1 MSGLA
6 LPSPVTAAAGGG
18 APASPSPMAVVAEEL
33 RSVHALHA
41 RIEEAA
47 KLARAR
53 ARLPNSRLDVPAA
66 ARFIA
71 AGLGGAG
78 QLQGDAQRAAVATTT
93 SSSGSSEQ
101 HVVDP
106 RGDGGEE
113 GGAPEGPGRAVDSER
128 EGGEGGGPLQQLQ
141 HDAGRGLTGGG
152 KRRRAPA
159 AEEAAAAAS
168 GRPAAQA
175 AAAAAAGGFVVGL
188 APCPPGIARGAGG
201 AALPGAGSGGKGGGG
216 GSTHRSSP
224 APQLPHASWQAD
236 LGKRFGTAK
245 QPRPS

>member
-6 LPSPVTAAAGGG
+6 FPSPVTAAAAGGG
-18 APASPSPMAVVAEEL
+18 PPASPSPMTVVAEEL

-66 ARFIA
+66 ARFIT

-78 QLQGDAQRAAVATTT
+78 QLQGDPQRGAAPTIAAG
-93 SSSGSSEQ
+93 GSSEQ
-101 HVVDP
+101 HFVDP
-106 RGDGGEE
+106 REGGEE
-113 GGAPEGPGRAVDSER
+113 RDDGGIPEGPGRAVDSER
-128 EGGEGGGPLQQLQ
+128 GVRGGQPQ
-141 HDAGRGLTGGG
+141 HATAARGVAAGG
-152 KRRRAPA
+152 KRRRDTPT
-159 AEEAAAAAS
+159 EAGAAAS
-168 GRPAAQA
+168 GRPAAE
-175 AAAAAAGGFVVGL
+175 AAAAGGFVVGL
-188 APCPPGIARGAGG
+188 APSPPGIARGAGG
-201 AALPGAGSGGKGGGG
+201 AAQPGGSGGKGGGG

-236 LGKRFGTAK
+236 LGKRFGSK
-245 QPRPS
+245 QRP